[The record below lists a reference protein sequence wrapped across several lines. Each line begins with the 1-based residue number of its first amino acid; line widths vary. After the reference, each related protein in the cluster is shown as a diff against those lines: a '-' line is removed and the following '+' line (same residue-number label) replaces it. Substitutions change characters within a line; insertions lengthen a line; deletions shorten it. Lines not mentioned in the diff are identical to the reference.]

1 MLQSPSTAVF
11 HPHFSPWLA
20 DSEQLARTLVGHHDI
35 VRDFL
40 GRLAAVER
48 GGAANHVLLVGPRGI
63 GKTHVLC
70 LIERYVSGRL
80 QIPQDWTGPSKA
92 WVSAFFTEEEY
103 AGQDSLANFLLNL
116 LAKLREALPPEQLWS
131 LPENLHREAD
141 HAVIDCCF
149 ERLERF
155 HTERNKRVLLVVDNL
170 KKVFQQW
177 PEDERARLRSFLS
190 RNNFLLILGSAPS
203 VFGEVMDQRA
213 AFHDFFEVRILSE
226 LSNEQMLDLLSR
238 RFAEDGRQAEFETR
252 REELSKKIPAI
263 EVLTGGNPRLVLF
276 LYQIATRS
284 AFLDIEVALRNLL
297 EEVREYFVRRFDELP
312 DQARK
317 VLDTIAQMPGPAT
330 PTEIAEAARLRVA
343 IVNAQLKRLKE
354 GHYVQPIKLQRRKAT
369 RYDITERLFRIWRQ
383 TATVAGRQRFRFL
396 ADFLKLY
403 FTPEE
408 IRALYSHHDQYLRTA
423 LNAPRDEIIRHV
435 GELYYFQAA
444 SEGDIRYGAFSSRV
458 ESLMKIGEWRWA
470 EEEAQCF
477 AAESL
482 KQHDKLGA
490 TAAYKAQAGV
500 HLHAGRCPEALE
512 DINKLIELGAP
523 EDAASVAEQ
532 FLKANPDSAEGQI
545 YFGACLVNLGDS
557 ARALDAFRKAAE
569 VGKPTAPLR
578 NLEAAA
584 LCNLGRWEEALRC
597 AEEAVVLDPA
607 QASGWQ
613 LLGLSANN
621 LGHYE
626 RALEAFRKAVQMEEP
641 TAELWTN
648 QAIALNHLERW
659 EEALHCAERAV
670 ALDINGAS
678 AWEQLG
684 AAAFHLGRY
693 QQALEAV
700 RKVAGLR
707 GPSAGLWTNQA
718 IALNNLARWQEAL
731 QCAEQAVALDPSFAA
746 GWEHLGIAAGNLSHH
761 ERALEACRKA
771 GEVGQPTADLWTNQ
785 AIALNKL
792 ERWDEALQCA
802 GRAVALD
809 ASFGGGWEQ
818 LGVAAYNMG
827 RYERAL
833 GAFGKAAEVGQ
844 PTAAL
849 WTNQAIMLNKLRRWE
864 EARQCAEQAV
874 ALDPNCADAWEQ
886 LGAAVGS
893 LGQDQRAL
901 EALRKAAE
909 VGQPTADLWTCQAIA
924 LNKLRRWEE
933 ALHCAEQAV
942 ALDANNAEAWRQLGA
957 AVGNLGQDQRA
968 LEAFRKAAEVG
979 QPTADLWT
987 NQAIALSKLRRWEE
1001 ALHCAEQAVTL
1012 NASRGRGWEEL
1023 GVAVAN
1029 LGNHERALEAFRKA
1043 AEVDKPTARILTLQ
1057 AAALRCLGRY
1067 QEGLNVLEAVLA
1079 SEPDSSTAWIEKG
1092 WTLAALDS
1100 FEEALKCA
1108 ERAREHGSSARDYHH
1123 ARGDLLLLAG
1133 RFQDGLYDLDSGLRV
1148 EPNDWDMQTDR
1159 LIALG
1164 CLGRQ
1169 GPLMEALPAA
1179 LAQVHIPPESVSTVL
1194 DFMYEV
1200 ALNSLRRGDTHTSRG
1215 LFAATLEMK
1224 CWHASEWFGKQSGNF
1239 LRRLLDIKPEMFQSF
1254 VSLFAQ
1260 KVGSEDVLKLLDPF
1274 VKASQFLQTRDLS
1287 VLERVFPEVRELV
1300 LDIIRRVD
1308 PQLHEETKRLT

>member
-1 MLQSPSTAVF
+1 MPQGPSTAVF

-80 QIPQDWTGPSKA
+80 QIPQNWTGPSKA
-92 WVSAFFTEEEY
+92 WVSAFFSEEEY

-297 EEVREYFVRRFDELP
+297 EEVRDYFVRRFDELP

-408 IRALYSHHDQYLRTA
+408 IRALYSHHDQFLRTA

-435 GELYYFQAA
+435 DELYYFQAA
-444 SEGDIRYGAFSSRV
+444 GEGEIRCGAFSSRM
-458 ESLMKIGEWRWA
+458 ETLIKIGELPWA

-482 KQHDKLGA
+482 KQHDKLGL
-490 TAAYKAQAGV
+490 TAAYKAQAAV
-500 HLHAGRCPEALE
+500 RLRAGRCPEALE
-512 DINKLIELGAP
+512 DINKLIELGA
-523 EDAASVAEQ
+523 EKEAASVAEQ
-532 FLKANPDSAEGQI
+532 WSEASPNSAEAWTYLGV
-545 YFGACLVNLGDS
+545 CLVDLGDNT
-557 ARALDAFRKAAE
+557 RGLEAFRKAAE
-569 VGKPTAPLR
+569 A
-578 NLEAAA
+578 
-584 LCNLGRWEEALRC
+584 
-597 AEEAVVLDPA
+597 
-607 QASGWQ
+607 
-613 LLGLSANN
+613 
-621 LGHYE
+621 
-626 RALEAFRKAVQMEEP
+626 
-641 TAELWTN
+641 
-648 QAIALNHLERW
+648 
-659 EEALHCAERAV
+659 
-670 ALDINGAS
+670 
-678 AWEQLG
+678 
-684 AAAFHLGRY
+684 
-693 QQALEAV
+693 
-700 RKVAGLR
+700 
-707 GPSAGLWTNQA
+707 
-718 IALNNLARWQEAL
+718 
-731 QCAEQAVALDPSFAA
+731 
-746 GWEHLGIAAGNLSHH
+746 
-761 ERALEACRKA
+761 
-771 GEVGQPTADLWTNQ
+771 
-785 AIALNKL
+785 
-792 ERWDEALQCA
+792 
-802 GRAVALD
+802 
-809 ASFGGGWEQ
+809 
-818 LGVAAYNMG
+818 
-827 RYERAL
+827 
-833 GAFGKAAEVGQ
+833 GQ

-849 WTNQAIMLNKLRRWE
+849 WTNQAIALNKLRRWE
-864 EARQCAEQAV
+864 EARQCAEQAAALDSSIADAWEELGAAAYHVGRYDQALEAARKVAGLGGLTARLWTNQAIALNKLRRREEALQCAEQAV
-874 ALDPNCADAWEQ
+874 ALDARFSRAWEQ
-886 LGAAVGS
+886 LGVAAGN
-893 LGQDQRAL
+893 LGNHERAL
-901 EALRKAAE
+901 QAFCKAAE
-909 VGQPTADLWTCQAIA
+909 VGQPTAVLWTNRAIA
-924 LNKLRRWEE
+924 LNKLGRWEE
-933 ALHCAEQAV
+933 ALGCAEQAV
-942 ALDANNAEAWRQLGA
+942 A
-957 AVGNLGQDQRA
+957 
-968 LEAFRKAAEVG
+968 
-979 QPTADLWT
+979 
-987 NQAIALSKLRRWEE
+987 
-1001 ALHCAEQAVTL
+1001 L

-1067 QEGLNVLEAVLA
+1067 QEGLNILEAVLA

-1133 RFQDGLYDLDSGLRV
+1133 RFQGGLYDLDSGLRV
-1148 EPNDWDMQTDR
+1148 EPDDWDMQADR

-1179 LAQVHIPPESVSTVL
+1179 LAQVHIPPDSVPTVL

-1200 ALNSLRRGDTHTSRG
+1200 ALNSLRRGDTQTSRG

-1224 CWHASEWFGKQSGNF
+1224 CWHASEWFGKQIGNF